1 MEAAVERLIKAGD
14 RDTLARELH
23 DRKYAS
29 VPGCVKTG
37 WAFYAAAHGK
47 AAFPC
52 SAA

>member
-23 DRKYAS
+23 NRKYAS

-37 WAFYAAAHGK
+37 WAFYAAEHGK

-52 SAA
+52 AAA